1 MYSAEPEPFPSV
13 QPAQQTTPVL
23 ILAYYF
29 PPDNY
34 TGAARPGRFARYL
47 PDLACPVRVI
57 AVGDS
62 AEESELIRRVEGETE
77 EVRHRSLAGLI
88 ERVFRK
94 SLMPH
99 DEGISWMPRAARE
112 AMRWHRREPFAV
124 VFSTAPPVVTHL
136 AALWLKRRLSVRWVA
151 DFRDPLAGNPFR
163 TQAIDRYVD
172 PWVERQIFRN
182 ADAVIANTEAVGEL
196 WRRRYPQWARKI
208 NVIWNG
214 FDPADPFGAMP
225 LPPRSYKV
233 MAHIGE
239 IYSDRN
245 PGILLRAFRR
255 QIDRGALEPGAHRI
269 RLIGNLD
276 ARTTFDRNDLT
287 YLLERGCL
295 ELVSHIPR
303 EQARAE
309 TAQSDYLILLDSMAG
324 LQVPAKLFDYIRVGR
339 PILAVTS
346 QTSAAASILAR
357 SGIRHTLLSP
367 GPTDEID
374 ARLMEFLRY
383 STESLPPSEWFTR
396 NFNAVEQTEKLAA
409 LLKQPQL

>member
-1 MYSAEPEPFPSV
+1 VYSAEREPVPSL

-34 TGAARPGRFARYL
+34 SGAARPGRFARYL
-47 PDLACPVRVI
+47 PDLGFPVRVI
-57 AVGDS
+57 AVGES
-62 AEESELIRRVEGETE
+62 AEQSDWIRRVEGETE
-77 EVRHRSLAGLI
+77 QVHHRSLAALI
-88 ERVFRK
+88 ERVVRK

-99 DEGISWMPRAARE
+99 DEGISWVARAVRE
-112 AMRWHRREPFAV
+112 AVRWHRREPFAT

-163 TQAIDRYVD
+163 TQPIDGYVD
-172 PWVERQIFRN
+172 PWVERQIFRH

-196 WRRRYPQWARKI
+196 WRRRYPQWARKV

-214 FDPADPFGAMP
+214 FDPADPLGAMP
-225 LPPRSYKV
+225 LPPRAYKV

-239 IYSDRN
+239 IYCDRH

-276 ARTTFDRNDLT
+276 ADATFDRNDLT

-295 ELVSHIPR
+295 ELIPHIPQ

-309 TAQSDYLILLDSMAG
+309 AAQSDYLVLLDSMAG

-346 QTSAAASILAR
+346 QTSAVASILAR

-374 ARLMEFLRY
+374 TRLMEFLRY
-383 STESLPPSEWFTR
+383 STESLPHSEWFTR